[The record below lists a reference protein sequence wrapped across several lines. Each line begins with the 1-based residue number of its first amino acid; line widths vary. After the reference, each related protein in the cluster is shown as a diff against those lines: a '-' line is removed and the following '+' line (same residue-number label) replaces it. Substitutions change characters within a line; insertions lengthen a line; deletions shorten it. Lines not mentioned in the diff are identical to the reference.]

1 MIKVIVLIKKRDD
14 MTQEEFARYWEEQ
27 HGPLVRRVFP
37 GVERY
42 VQVHLTGPPR
52 GDGPQFDG
60 VAEVW
65 YKDQQAWRAG
75 VEFYMSDDGKVIRDD
90 ERKFIDVS
98 KMIVLVGE
106 EKVIKP

>member
-1 MIKVIVLIKKRDD
+1 MVKVIALLKKRDG
-14 MTQEEFARYWEEQ
+14 MTQEEFSRYWEEQ

-37 GVERY
+37 EVERY
-42 VQVHLTGPPR
+42 VQNHLVDPPR
-52 GDGPQFDG
+52 GEGPQIDG

-65 YKDQQAWRAG
+65 YKDQQAWRAA
-75 VEFYMSDDGKVIRDD
+75 VDFYTSEEGRVIRDD

-98 KMIVLVGE
+98 RMIVLVSE